1 MNQAASPLTLPT
13 DFDLAELNQRLQEAY
28 PSATPKM
35 ISSAIEACRL
45 EVGIDGDTSRFI
57 RCVCERMIA

>member
-1 MNQAASPLTLPT
+1 
-13 DFDLAELNQRLQEAY
+13 LAELNQRLQEAY

-35 ISSAIEACRL
+35 ISTAIEACRL

>member
-1 MNQAASPLTLPT
+1 MNQAASPFPLPN
-13 DFDLAELNQRLQEAY
+13 DLDLAELNQRLQEAY

-35 ISSAIEACRL
+35 ISSAIEACQR
-45 EVGIDGDTSRFI
+45 EAGIDGDTNRFI